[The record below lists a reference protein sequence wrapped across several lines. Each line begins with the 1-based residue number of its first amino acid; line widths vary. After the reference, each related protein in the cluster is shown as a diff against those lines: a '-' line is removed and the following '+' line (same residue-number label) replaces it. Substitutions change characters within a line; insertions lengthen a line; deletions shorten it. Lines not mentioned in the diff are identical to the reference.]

1 MDHVDAPRLTD
12 TSEIGEIIMDDSPES
27 DDSPMAPPLTRRL
40 SSTSRAQE
48 NMKKFFTSAS
58 RTISNAV
65 QRNHEELKDSEDLI
79 EEEIPILAEL
89 GPAAL
94 FRYHLNDW
102 LQIVLVILLWLL
114 CFLVPPFQRHVGEKN
129 FATPELRYPFK
140 SNTIPFQAV
149 PVIAVFVPL
158 VVIVG
163 IFIKRRNFRD
173 LHHALLGLLTAVALT
188 ALITD
193 AVKVGIGR
201 PRPHFYAR
209 CFGGTLAQPN
219 YDPVTGNVI
228 CVATAK
234 EMKEAYKSFPSGH
247 TSWTFAGLS
256 YLAMYM
262 AGKLSIFDRKGHSW
276 KVLPIIVVMLC
287 ATFVGVTRIDDYWHH
302 WTDVCT
308 GASIGTLTAY
318 FCYRQ
323 HFRSLFDDLPHSTY
337 DYIPVGSVPRATQ
350 IKSKRSVSAP
360 PENSSFDNSSYDKT
374 SYDVEQGRVTDSF
387 DHK

>member
-1 MDHVDAPRLTD
+1 MKTLVFGA
-12 TSEIGEIIMDDSPES
+12 
-27 DDSPMAPPLTRRL
+27 A
-40 SSTSRAQE
+40 E

-149 PVIAVFVPL
+149 PVMMPIPSFFPADLCWFSLSLPPYTYSSPPFLFFTLFYVYFYSFFFPFGWDYIICSRMNLVVLSSECSEQVIAVFVPL

-173 LHHALLGLLTAVALT
+173 LHHALLG
-188 ALITD
+188 
-193 AVKVGIGR
+193 
-201 PRPHFYAR
+201 
-209 CFGGTLAQPN
+209 
-219 YDPVTGNVI
+219 
-228 CVATAK
+228 
-234 EMKEAYKSFPSGH
+234 S
-247 TSWTFAGLS
+247 
-256 YLAMYM
+256 
-262 AGKLSIFDRKGHSW
+262 
-276 KVLPIIVVMLC
+276 
-287 ATFVGVTRIDDYWHH
+287 
-302 WTDVCT
+302 
-308 GASIGTLTAY
+308 
-318 FCYRQ
+318 
-323 HFRSLFDDLPHSTY
+323 SL
-337 DYIPVGSVPRATQ
+337 
-350 IKSKRSVSAP
+350 
-360 PENSSFDNSSYDKT
+360 
-374 SYDVEQGRVTDSF
+374 
-387 DHK
+387 